1 MADRLTSME
10 VFVSVIET
18 GSFTAAAQAMG
29 MSATMVGKHVRLL
42 EQRVGAQLIARTTRT
57 QALTEIGKL
66 YLERARQALAD
77 VQAAEAAAE
86 EMMQEPRGL
95 LRVHA
100 PVSFGAHVLA
110 PLIAR
115 YLQRHRK
122 VEVDLVLADRSV
134 NLLEEGFDLT
144 ISIAKPEDSRLI
156 GRELGRYSM
165 WLCASP
171 AYLAERGVPRKPK
184 DLEAH
189 ECLSFAYWTRK
200 GVWRLARNGRMES
213 VRVKGRLT
221 INNGQALLNAA
232 LDGAGIIMQPAILLA
247 DEVSARRLVRVLPGY
262 APPAR
267 PIYLLFA
274 PESKLT
280 PKLRTFVD
288 FVVQGAREAPA

>member
-10 VFVSVIET
+10 VFVSAIET

-267 PIYLLFA
+267 PIYLLFT